1 MFWQNLKSVPKCWAV
16 IQPFLCALYMPR
28 CENGT
33 VELPSQVCKII
44 LKCKKVESNSSFNRK
59 CAKLYAIPV
68 GLWNWNIEEDG
79 RIL

>member
-33 VELPSQVCKII
+33 VELPSQVHKKIRI
-44 LKCKKVESNSSFNRK
+44 IMFN
-59 CAKLYAIPV
+59 CS
-68 GLWNWNIEEDG
+68 
-79 RIL
+79 

>member
-33 VELPSQVCKII
+33 VELPSQVH
-44 LKCKKVESNSSFNRK
+44 
-59 CAKLYAIPV
+59 AKL
-68 GLWNWNIEEDG
+68 E
-79 RIL
+79 